1 MLNPINC
8 KTMTR
13 ENVQQ
18 IIDEVLYGSP
28 KVKVVRIYTRFHVV
42 ELVRDVEGNFP
53 AFSLSDTMLSLE
65 YSGFPHYQWVSL
77 DGIDLITAD

>member
-1 MLNPINC
+1 
-8 KTMTR
+8 MTR

-53 AFSLSDTMLSLE
+53 AFSLSDTVLTLE
-65 YSGFPHYQWVSL
+65 YSGYPHYQWVSL